1 MVNMPKGS
9 ITTTAI
15 TTSIIT
21 KNDNV
26 ATVHNT
32 IRRTML
38 MFRPPH
44 LIIATFNT
52 LLHISSTSFV

>member
-26 ATVHNT
+26 TAVHNT
-32 IRRTML
+32 ILRTML
-38 MFRPPH
+38 
-44 LIIATFNT
+44 
-52 LLHISSTSFV
+52 IS